1 MNASFLSESSELL
14 DQVDVQVLLEV
25 LSASNDACWCME
37 FGQPVDLTAPDH
49 EVVRQVFENNPRWRL
64 SNNAM
69 AELYLLAA
77 GENFNERPVREI
89 FPRNMQNEEFVLAL
103 IANGFEVDRAPALDK
118 RYDGQEIYVE
128 NDVRAHIKN
137 GQLIRMFGIV
147 RDVGKHRQKQ
157 VFLET
162 QIAGLEAT
170 LNAMVVPVIAVSDDL
185 GVRLANHAAR
195 NRTRPD
201 FKAQRRLSPVLNK
214 VLSRGERA
222 IQQGARILITGETG
236 VGKTEIARHL
246 HGSVTNANDPFVV
259 VNCAISDPAE
269 IVAQLFG
276 DDDGSLGYFEQAAG
290 GTLFLDE
297 IAELPMSAQIRLL
310 GYLENNETGTS
321 HQNINENARVNLIS
335 ATNLDLRKLSS
346 EGKFRSDLYYRLAIM
361 DLKVPPLR
369 QMPALIDHLSHRF
382 MGTLNQRRTS
392 SMILSKRLRGALQ
405 DYSFPGNIREL
416 LNLIQKAAILME
428 DAEDMDE
435 LIGELIEPVSI
446 EAGSENFAIGSSDLK
461 AEVKRF
467 EREIIDRAIKL
478 HGSKRKAATALGVDI
493 GTISRKTSNSNE
505 HNEDGMNPPHKQTS
519 TWS

>member
-1 MNASFLSESSELL
+1 MKKYQHHADAANLMSQSDDGFIVLDRQGSILEISSQAASILGHER
-14 DQVDVQVLLEV
+14 
-25 LSASNDACWCME
+25 
-37 FGQPVDLTAPDH
+37 
-49 EVVRQVFENNPRWRL
+49 EVVLGQSISVLPSLTDVVGAETSMKRQDAILSFPNGRRALVSIRRSDASEGIRLIQLCDLDTFEYRRSKASGNMGR
-64 SNNAM
+64 
-69 AELYLLAA
+69 A
-77 GENFNERPVREI
+77 GVN
-89 FPRNMQNEEFVLAL
+89 
-103 IANGFEVDRAPALDK
+103 
-118 RYDGQEIYVE
+118 
-128 NDVRAHIKN
+128 
-137 GQLIRMFGIV
+137 
-147 RDVGKHRQKQ
+147 
-157 VFLET
+157 
-162 QIAGLEAT
+162 
-170 LNAMVVPVIAVSDDL
+170 S
-185 GVRLANHAAR
+185 AAR
-195 NRTRPD
+195 HRTRPD
-201 FKAQRRLSPVLNK
+201 FKAQRRLSPELNK

-246 HGSVTNANDPFVV
+246 HSSVTNADDPFVV

-321 HQNINENARVNLIS
+321 HRKINENARVNLIS

-435 LIGELIEPVSI
+435 LISELIEPVSI
-446 EAGSENFAIGSSDLK
+446 EAGIENFAIGSSDLR

-478 HGSKRKAATALGVDI
+478 HGSKRKAAIALGVDI

-505 HNEDGMNPPHKQTS
+505 HNEDGINPPHKQTS
-519 TWS
+519 TRS

>member
-1 MNASFLSESSELL
+1 MKKYQHHADAANLMSLSDDGFIVLDRQGSILEISSQAASILGHER
-14 DQVDVQVLLEV
+14 
-25 LSASNDACWCME
+25 
-37 FGQPVDLTAPDH
+37 
-49 EVVRQVFENNPRWRL
+49 EVVLGQSISVLPSLTDVVGAETSMKRQDAILSFPNGRRALVSIRRSDASEGIRLIQLCDLDTFEYRRSKASGNMGR
-64 SNNAM
+64 
-69 AELYLLAA
+69 A
-77 GENFNERPVREI
+77 GVN
-89 FPRNMQNEEFVLAL
+89 
-103 IANGFEVDRAPALDK
+103 
-118 RYDGQEIYVE
+118 
-128 NDVRAHIKN
+128 
-137 GQLIRMFGIV
+137 
-147 RDVGKHRQKQ
+147 
-157 VFLET
+157 
-162 QIAGLEAT
+162 
-170 LNAMVVPVIAVSDDL
+170 S
-185 GVRLANHAAR
+185 AAR
-195 NRTRPD
+195 HRTRPD
-201 FKAQRRLSPVLNK
+201 FKAQRRLSPELNK

-246 HGSVTNANDPFVV
+246 HSSVTNADDPFVV

-321 HQNINENARVNLIS
+321 HRKINENARVNLIS

-435 LIGELIEPVSI
+435 LISELIEPVSI
-446 EAGSENFAIGSSDLK
+446 EAGIENFAIGSSDLR

-478 HGSKRKAATALGVDI
+478 HGSKRKAAIALGVDI

-505 HNEDGMNPPHKQTS
+505 HNEDGINPPHKQTS
-519 TWS
+519 TRS

>member
-1 MNASFLSESSELL
+1 MKKYQHHADAANLMSLSDDGFIVLDRQGSILEISSQAASILGHER
-14 DQVDVQVLLEV
+14 
-25 LSASNDACWCME
+25 
-37 FGQPVDLTAPDH
+37 
-49 EVVRQVFENNPRWRL
+49 EVVLGQSISVLPSLTDVVGAETSMKRQDAILSFPNGRRALVSIRRSDASEGILLIQLCDLDTFEYRRSKASGNMGR
-64 SNNAM
+64 
-69 AELYLLAA
+69 A
-77 GENFNERPVREI
+77 GVN
-89 FPRNMQNEEFVLAL
+89 
-103 IANGFEVDRAPALDK
+103 
-118 RYDGQEIYVE
+118 
-128 NDVRAHIKN
+128 
-137 GQLIRMFGIV
+137 
-147 RDVGKHRQKQ
+147 
-157 VFLET
+157 
-162 QIAGLEAT
+162 
-170 LNAMVVPVIAVSDDL
+170 S
-185 GVRLANHAAR
+185 AAR
-195 NRTRPD
+195 HRTRPD
-201 FKAQRRLSPVLNK
+201 FKAQRRLSPELNK

-246 HGSVTNANDPFVV
+246 HSSVTNADDPFVV

-321 HQNINENARVNLIS
+321 HRKINENARVNLIS

-435 LIGELIEPVSI
+435 LISELIEPVSI
-446 EAGSENFAIGSSDLK
+446 EAGIENFAIGSSDLR

-478 HGSKRKAATALGVDI
+478 HGSKRKAAIALGVDI

-505 HNEDGMNPPHKQTS
+505 HNEDGINPPHKQTS
-519 TWS
+519 TRS

>member
-1 MNASFLSESSELL
+1 MKNYQHHADAANLMSLSDDGFVVLDRQGSILEISSQAASILGRER
-14 DQVDVQVLLEV
+14 
-25 LSASNDACWCME
+25 
-37 FGQPVDLTAPDH
+37 
-49 EVVRQVFENNPRWRL
+49 EVVLGQSISVLPSLADVVGADTSMQRQ
-64 SNNAM
+64 
-69 AELYLLAA
+69 
-77 GENFNERPVREI
+77 
-89 FPRNMQNEEFVLAL
+89 
-103 IANGFEVDRAPALDK
+103 D
-118 RYDGQEIYVE
+118 
-128 NDVRAHIKN
+128 
-137 GQLIRMFGIV
+137 
-147 RDVGKHRQKQ
+147 
-157 VFLET
+157 
-162 QIAGLEAT
+162 AT
-170 LNAMVVPVIAVSDDL
+170 LSFPNGRRALVSIRRSDASEDIRLIQLCDL
-185 GVRLANHAAR
+185 DTFEYRRSKASGNMGRAGVNSAAR

-201 FKAQRRLSPVLNK
+201 FKAQRRLSPELNK

-321 HQNINENARVNLIS
+321 HRKINENARVNLIS

-446 EAGSENFAIGSSDLK
+446 EAGIENFAIGSSDLR

-505 HNEDGMNPPHKQTS
+505 HNEDGINPPHKQTS
-519 TWS
+519 TRS

>member
-1 MNASFLSESSELL
+1 MKNNQYFADAASLMSLSDDGFVVLDRHGSILEISS
-14 DQVDVQVLLEV
+14 QA
-25 LSASNDACWCME
+25 ASILGRE
-37 FGQPVDLTAPDH
+37 R
-49 EVVRQVFENNPRWRL
+49 EVVLGQSISVLPSLADVVDAAIPSQRQDVTL
-64 SNNAM
+64 SLPN
-69 AELYLLAA
+69 
-77 GENFNERPVREI
+77 GRR
-89 FPRNMQNEEFVLAL
+89 AL
-103 IANGFEVDRAPALDK
+103 VS
-118 RYDGQEIYVE
+118 
-128 NDVRAHIKN
+128 
-137 GQLIRMFGIV
+137 IR
-147 RDVGKHRQKQ
+147 RSD
-157 VFLET
+157 
-162 QIAGLEAT
+162 A
-170 LNAMVVPVIAVSDDL
+170 SDDI
-185 GVRLANHAAR
+185 RLIQLCDLDTFEYRRSKASGNMGREGLNSAAT

-201 FKAQRRLSPVLNK
+201 FEAQRRLSPELNK

-269 IVAQLFG
+269 IVTQLFG
-276 DDDGSLGYFEQAAG
+276 DDNGSLGYFEQAAG

-321 HQNINENARVNLIS
+321 QRNSNKKAKVNLIS

-346 EGKFRSDLYYRLAIM
+346 EGKFRSDLYYRLAII

-392 SMILSKRLRGALQ
+392 PVILSKRVRDALQ

-416 LNLIQKAAILME
+416 LNVIQKAAIFME

-446 EAGSENFAIGSSDLK
+446 EARIENFVIGSSDLK

-505 HNEDGMNPPHKQTS
+505 HNEDGTNPPHQQTS
-519 TWS
+519 TRS

>member
-1 MNASFLSESSELL
+1 MKKYQYHADAANLMSLSDDGFIVLDRQGSILEISSQAASILGHER
-14 DQVDVQVLLEV
+14 
-25 LSASNDACWCME
+25 
-37 FGQPVDLTAPDH
+37 
-49 EVVRQVFENNPRWRL
+49 EVVLGQSISVLPSLTDVVGAETSMKRQDAILSFPNGRRALVSIRRSDASEGIRLIQLCDLDTFEYRRSKASGNMGR
-64 SNNAM
+64 
-69 AELYLLAA
+69 A
-77 GENFNERPVREI
+77 GVN
-89 FPRNMQNEEFVLAL
+89 
-103 IANGFEVDRAPALDK
+103 
-118 RYDGQEIYVE
+118 
-128 NDVRAHIKN
+128 
-137 GQLIRMFGIV
+137 
-147 RDVGKHRQKQ
+147 
-157 VFLET
+157 
-162 QIAGLEAT
+162 
-170 LNAMVVPVIAVSDDL
+170 S
-185 GVRLANHAAR
+185 AAR
-195 NRTRPD
+195 HRTRPD
-201 FKAQRRLSPVLNK
+201 FKAQRRLSPELNK

-246 HGSVTNANDPFVV
+246 HSSVTNADDPFVV

-321 HQNINENARVNLIS
+321 HRKINENARVNLIS

-435 LIGELIEPVSI
+435 LISELIEPVSI
-446 EAGSENFAIGSSDLK
+446 EAGIENFAIGSSDLR

-478 HGSKRKAATALGVDI
+478 HGSKRKAAIALGVDI

-505 HNEDGMNPPHKQTS
+505 HNEDGINPPHKQTS
-519 TWS
+519 TRS

>member
-1 MNASFLSESSELL
+1 MKKYQHHADAANLMSLSDDGFIVLDRQGSILEISSQAASILGHER
-14 DQVDVQVLLEV
+14 
-25 LSASNDACWCME
+25 
-37 FGQPVDLTAPDH
+37 
-49 EVVRQVFENNPRWRL
+49 EVVLGQSISVLPSLTDVVGAETSMKRQDAILSFPNGRRALVSIRRSDASEGIRLIQLCDLDTFEYRRSKASGNMGR
-64 SNNAM
+64 
-69 AELYLLAA
+69 A
-77 GENFNERPVREI
+77 GVN
-89 FPRNMQNEEFVLAL
+89 
-103 IANGFEVDRAPALDK
+103 
-118 RYDGQEIYVE
+118 
-128 NDVRAHIKN
+128 
-137 GQLIRMFGIV
+137 
-147 RDVGKHRQKQ
+147 
-157 VFLET
+157 
-162 QIAGLEAT
+162 
-170 LNAMVVPVIAVSDDL
+170 S
-185 GVRLANHAAR
+185 AAR
-195 NRTRPD
+195 HRTRPD
-201 FKAQRRLSPVLNK
+201 FKAQRRLSPELNK

-246 HGSVTNANDPFVV
+246 HSSVTNADDPFVV

-321 HQNINENARVNLIS
+321 HRKINENARVNLIS

-435 LIGELIEPVSI
+435 LISELIEPVSI
-446 EAGSENFAIGSSDLK
+446 EAGIENFAIGSSDLR

-467 EREIIDRAIKL
+467 EREIIDRAVKL
-478 HGSKRKAATALGVDI
+478 HGSKRKAAIALGVDI

-505 HNEDGMNPPHKQTS
+505 HNEDGINPPHKQTS
-519 TWS
+519 TRS

>member
-1 MNASFLSESSELL
+1 MKKYQHHADAANLMSQSDDGFIVLDRQGSILEISSQAASILGHER
-14 DQVDVQVLLEV
+14 
-25 LSASNDACWCME
+25 
-37 FGQPVDLTAPDH
+37 
-49 EVVRQVFENNPRWRL
+49 EVVLGQSISVLPSLTDVVGAETSMKRQDAILSFPNGRRALVSIRRSDASEGIRLIQLCDLDTFEYRRSKASGNMGR
-64 SNNAM
+64 
-69 AELYLLAA
+69 A
-77 GENFNERPVREI
+77 GVN
-89 FPRNMQNEEFVLAL
+89 
-103 IANGFEVDRAPALDK
+103 
-118 RYDGQEIYVE
+118 
-128 NDVRAHIKN
+128 
-137 GQLIRMFGIV
+137 
-147 RDVGKHRQKQ
+147 
-157 VFLET
+157 
-162 QIAGLEAT
+162 
-170 LNAMVVPVIAVSDDL
+170 S
-185 GVRLANHAAR
+185 AAR
-195 NRTRPD
+195 HRTRPD
-201 FKAQRRLSPVLNK
+201 FKAQRRLSPELNK

-246 HGSVTNANDPFVV
+246 HSSVTNADDPFVV

-321 HQNINENARVNLIS
+321 HRKINENARVNLIS

-369 QMPALIDHLSHRF
+369 QMPALIDHVSHRF
-382 MGTLNQRRTS
+382 MGTVNQRRTS

-435 LIGELIEPVSI
+435 LISELIEPVSI
-446 EAGSENFAIGSSDLK
+446 EAGIENFAIGSSDLR

-478 HGSKRKAATALGVDI
+478 HGSKRKAAIALGVDI

-505 HNEDGMNPPHKQTS
+505 HNEDGINPPHKQTS
-519 TWS
+519 TRS

>member
-1 MNASFLSESSELL
+1 MKNYQHHADAANLMALSDDGFIVLDRQGSILEISSQAASILGRER
-14 DQVDVQVLLEV
+14 
-25 LSASNDACWCME
+25 
-37 FGQPVDLTAPDH
+37 
-49 EVVRQVFENNPRWRL
+49 EVVLGQSISVFPSLADVVGAETSMQRQ
-64 SNNAM
+64 
-69 AELYLLAA
+69 
-77 GENFNERPVREI
+77 
-89 FPRNMQNEEFVLAL
+89 
-103 IANGFEVDRAPALDK
+103 D
-118 RYDGQEIYVE
+118 
-128 NDVRAHIKN
+128 
-137 GQLIRMFGIV
+137 
-147 RDVGKHRQKQ
+147 
-157 VFLET
+157 
-162 QIAGLEAT
+162 AT
-170 LNAMVVPVIAVSDDL
+170 LSFPNGRRALVSIRRSDASEDIRLIQLCDL
-185 GVRLANHAAR
+185 DTFEYRRSKASGNMGRAGVNSAAR

-201 FKAQRRLSPVLNK
+201 FKAQRRLSPELNK

-246 HGSVTNANDPFVV
+246 HGSVTNANDPFIV

-321 HQNINENARVNLIS
+321 NRKINENARVNLIS

-405 DYSFPGNIREL
+405 NYSFPGNIREL

-446 EAGSENFAIGSSDLK
+446 EVGIENFAIGSSDLR

-478 HGSKRKAATALGVDI
+478 HGSKRKAASALGVDI

-505 HNEDGMNPPHKQTS
+505 HNEDGINPPHKQTS
-519 TWS
+519 TRS

>member
-1 MNASFLSESSELL
+1 MKKYQHHADAANLMSQSDDGFIVLDRQGSILEISSQAASILGHER
-14 DQVDVQVLLEV
+14 
-25 LSASNDACWCME
+25 
-37 FGQPVDLTAPDH
+37 
-49 EVVRQVFENNPRWRL
+49 EVVLGQSISVLPSLTDVVGAETSMKRQDAILSFPNGRRALVSIRRSDASEGIRLIQLCDLDTFEYRRSKASGNMGR
-64 SNNAM
+64 
-69 AELYLLAA
+69 A
-77 GENFNERPVREI
+77 GVN
-89 FPRNMQNEEFVLAL
+89 
-103 IANGFEVDRAPALDK
+103 
-118 RYDGQEIYVE
+118 
-128 NDVRAHIKN
+128 
-137 GQLIRMFGIV
+137 
-147 RDVGKHRQKQ
+147 
-157 VFLET
+157 
-162 QIAGLEAT
+162 
-170 LNAMVVPVIAVSDDL
+170 S
-185 GVRLANHAAR
+185 AAR
-195 NRTRPD
+195 HRTRPD
-201 FKAQRRLSPVLNK
+201 FKAQRRLSPELNK

-246 HGSVTNANDPFVV
+246 HSSVTNADDPFVV

-321 HQNINENARVNLIS
+321 HRKINENARVNLIS

-435 LIGELIEPVSI
+435 LISELIDPVSI
-446 EAGSENFAIGSSDLK
+446 EAGIENFAIGSSDLR

-478 HGSKRKAATALGVDI
+478 HGSKRKAAIALGVDI

-505 HNEDGMNPPHKQTS
+505 HNEDGINPPHKQTS
-519 TWS
+519 TRS